1 MKIPLP
7 NFLKRN
13 PIDRMSM
20 REIREEGMRLRNQL
34 ERTKKTIDRLEKE
47 KKKKILEGVGA
58 DALRKKMLAQEIRQI
73 DMEGKMELKSFI
85 IAQKQYMLVKNLE
98 MIKKYEQ
105 KLKEVGMWKKL
116 TSISPE
122 ELEEKLIQVNLDG
135 KEFEEMLND
144 LNRVFEMEVAEIE
157 AAEDE
162 FEKEMME
169 TWAKL
174 ESGEMDVESVEKLV
188 SFEESEKE

>member
-13 PIDRMSM
+13 PIDRIDM
-20 REIREEGMRLRNQL
+20 RQIREEGIRLRNQL
-34 ERTKKTIDRLEKE
+34 ERTKKNIDRLEKE

-58 DALRKKMLAQEIRQI
+58 DVLRKKILAQEIRQI
-73 DMEGKMELKSFI
+73 DMEGKMELKSFL

-122 ELEEKLIQVNLDG
+122 ELERKLIQVNLDG

-162 FEKEMME
+162 FEKEMMD

-174 ESGEMDVESVEKLV
+174 ESGEMDVEGVEKLL
-188 SFEESEKE
+188 SFEESEKG

>member
-34 ERTKKTIDRLEKE
+34 ERTKKNIDRLEKE

-73 DMEGKMELKSFI
+73 DMEGKMELKSFL

-122 ELEEKLIQVNLDG
+122 ELEKKLIQVNLDG

>member
-20 REIREEGMRLRNQL
+20 REIREESMRLRNQL
-34 ERTKKTIDRLEKE
+34 ERTKKNIDRLEKE

-73 DMEGKMELKSFI
+73 DMEGKMELKSFL

-122 ELEEKLIQVNLDG
+122 ELEKKLIQVNLDG